1 MVLIMAHI
9 YKTIAIHHHD
19 DWFLVNIPGLG
30 NSTNKEVMVEVKL
43 VDGEKEQPNYKLL
56 RDYYILYKYMLKRK
70 KQVKANI
77 TKQSLT
83 DFDLKFGTAKVNSI
97 FDILNT
103 IS

>member
-1 MVLIMAHI
+1 
-9 YKTIAIHHHD
+9 
-19 DWFLVNIPGLG
+19 
-30 NSTNKEVMVEVKL
+30 
-43 VDGEKEQPNYKLL
+43 
-56 RDYYILYKYMLKRK
+56 
-70 KQVKANI
+70 VKANI